1 MSADK
6 RAVFKEWLATGKARV
21 EPLAFPQR
29 ELWEAS
35 PVPVA
40 DPANHI
46 CCLIEV
52 RGVVTRET
60 CESAINRVV
69 ERQEVLR
76 LSILPGKERPLQFI
90 RTTGVANVSFR
101 ELSAAERGVDA
112 VDEIAR
118 ETFLKPFDL
127 LQGPLY
133 RVDVLQRS
141 IDDQIMVFAIHHAIA
156 DGWSLGVFVQD
167 LCIAYAQGLLG
178 MGSEALP
185 PVPLSYTAWGAAE
198 RVLLQPAEIEC
209 KAAFWKAALSGCR
222 RIGTRASP
230 IGAASGAA
238 VRTVSYF
245 PLELADAAR
254 EIARSTGSTL
264 FSTLLAAF
272 QIAYARWSGVADLL
286 VGTPVANRAN
296 QAVRETMGYC
306 AGIVPIRGQVD
317 ETQTFVQMLEAVHAT
332 TLDCFANALPFAELA
347 PRLADAAAPGYN
359 PVFDVRFALQNHP
372 VPDVSLR
379 GLSAKLSMRS
389 TGTARFQIG
398 CEITVVAHGLEV
410 VWLSRQH
417 LFSPPEIKRL
427 ASLFQSILA
436 AVCRAPETRLTAIA
450 T

>member
-6 RAVFKEWLATGKARV
+6 RAVFKEWLASGKARV
-21 EPLAFPQR
+21 EPLALPQR

-35 PVPVA
+35 PIPVA

-52 RGVVTRET
+52 RGVVTRDA
-60 CESAINRVV
+60 CESAIQRVV

-76 LSILPGKERPLQFI
+76 LSLLPGKERPLQFI
-90 RTTGVANVSFR
+90 RKTGVANVCFR
-101 ELSAAERGVDA
+101 ELSAGERGADA
-112 VDEIAR
+112 VDEIAS

-133 RVDVLQRS
+133 RVNVLQRS
-141 IDDQIMVFAIHHAIA
+141 VDDQIMVFAIHHAIA

-178 MGSEALP
+178 MASEALP
-185 PVPLSYTAWGAAE
+185 PVPLSYSAWGAAE
-198 RVLLQPAEIEC
+198 RALWQPAEIES
-209 KAAFWKAALSGCR
+209 KAAFWRAALSGCR
-222 RIGTRASP
+222 RIGTRDSP
-230 IGAASGAA
+230 IGATSGAA

-254 EIARSTGSTL
+254 ELARSTGSTL
-264 FSTLLAAF
+264 FSTLLSAF
-272 QIAYARWSGVADLL
+272 QIAFARWTGVADVV

-306 AGIVPIRGQVD
+306 AGVVPIRRQVD
-317 ETQTFVQMLEAVHAT
+317 ETRTFVQMLEAVHAT

-347 PRLADAAAPGYN
+347 RCLADSAAPGYN

-417 LFSPPEIKRL
+417 LFPQREIEKL
-427 ASLFQSILA
+427 ASLFQNILA
-436 AVCRAPETRLTAIA
+436 SVCRTPDSRLA
-450 T
+450 TLGP